1 MSDIDR
7 IESLI
12 ISKIGN
18 GAYWLLFNKFNVF
31 RPQYLILH
39 VDDSRR
45 QGEMLSVEDLA
56 ISASLLQGAQTPHY
70 VIYNCGRE
78 AGCSREH
85 KHLQVFPKPG
95 MDEDGHDM
103 FRYFE
108 DASGQGPADIPMV
121 PFKFFLHR
129 FEQGELD
136 HPERA
141 KEVYDDFVRK
151 SKELLGISR
160 DAGYC
165 PHNVVMIKEWIMVIP
180 RVKANVEGASAN
192 SVGMMGL
199 LWTTKE
205 EMVDKWKALGPARV
219 LREIGV
225 SSWD

>member
-1 MSDIDR
+1 MSDIDY

-31 RPQYLILH
+31 RPQYLILT

-45 QGEMLSVEDLA
+45 QSETLSAEDLSL
-56 ISASLLQGAQTPHY
+56 SASLLQGAKTPHY
-70 VIYNCGRE
+70 IIYNCGRE

-121 PFKFFLHR
+121 PFKFLLHR
-129 FEQGELD
+129 FKEGELD
-136 HPERA
+136 HRERL
-141 KEVYDDFVRK
+141 KEIYDNFVAI
-151 SKELLGISR
+151 SKDLLGITESS
-160 DAGYC
+160 DYC
-165 PHNVVMIKEWIMVIP
+165 PHNIVMIKEWIMVIP
-180 RVKANVEGASAN
+180 RVKANVEGVGPNA
-192 SVGMMGL
+192 VGMLGL
-199 LWTTKE
+199 LWTTKQ
-205 EMVDKWKALGPARV
+205 EMVDKWKELGPARILQEV
-219 LREIGV
+219 GV
-225 SSWD
+225 KR

>member
-7 IESLI
+7 VESLI

-31 RPQYLILH
+31 RPQYLLLH

-45 QGEMLSVEDLA
+45 QNESLSAEDLS

-70 VIYNCGRE
+70 VIYNCGRA

-95 MDEDGHDM
+95 RDEDGHDM

-108 DASGQGPADIPMV
+108 DAAVQGPADVPMV

-129 FEQGELD
+129 FGQEELG
-136 HPERA
+136 HRERM
-141 KEVYDDFVRK
+141 KEIYDGFVKK
-151 SKELLGISR
+151 SKDLLGIPE
-160 DAGYC
+160 DAEFC
-165 PHNVVMIKEWIMVIP
+165 PHNVVMTNEWIMVIP
-180 RVKANVEGASAN
+180 RVKADVEGASAN

-199 LWTTKE
+199 LWTTRQE
-205 EMVDKWKALGPARV
+205 QVDKWKELGPARV
-219 LREIGV
+219 LREVGV
-225 SSWD
+225 SSWN